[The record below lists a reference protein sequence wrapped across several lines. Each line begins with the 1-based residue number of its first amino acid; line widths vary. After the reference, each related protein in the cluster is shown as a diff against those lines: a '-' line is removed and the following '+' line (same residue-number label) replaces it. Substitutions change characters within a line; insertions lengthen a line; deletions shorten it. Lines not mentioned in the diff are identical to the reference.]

1 MRDNQANRG
10 AGVNQASEAQAPPA
24 LVQTPE
30 AQHLLHRRALR
41 RATFALSLIAALGL
55 FLLWLPLASRSLL
68 ISSLVA
74 NRLLIALLGVFGL
87 IAISLLWAAGQR
99 LDVWLFA
106 ALNLRGYHAV
116 WMDRLMWMATQIGNV
131 GFAALLVV
139 VAYVLG
145 DHRLAID
152 LTLGSLTLWLLVTI
166 IKALTD
172 RARPFNLLRE
182 TRVIGWREAG
192 PSFPSGHTTQTF
204 FMMTL
209 AISHFQLPV
218 VIAVGLYGIAGL
230 VAFTRVYLGVH
241 YPRDVIAGAILGL
254 IWGSLGVLVA
264 PYL

>member
-1 MRDNQANRG
+1 MNQ
-10 AGVNQASEAQAPPA
+10 VSEAHIQKT
-24 LVQTPE
+24 LVETPE
-30 AQHLLHRRALR
+30 AQHLLRRRALQR
-41 RATFALSLIAALGL
+41 VIIALGLAAALGL

-68 ISSLVA
+68 VSSLFA

-87 IAISLLWAAGQR
+87 VAVSLLWATGQR
-99 LDVWLFA
+99 LDVWLFT

-116 WMDRLMWMATQIGNV
+116 WMDRLMWVATQIGNV
-131 GFAALLVV
+131 GFAALLVAV
-139 VAYVLG
+139 SYLLG
-145 DHRLAID
+145 DQRFASD
-152 LTLGSLTLWLLVTI
+152 MVLGSLTLWLLVTV

-192 PSFPSGHTTQTF
+192 LSFPSGHTTQTF

-209 AISHFQLPV
+209 AISHFQLSLIV
-218 VIAVGLYGIAGL
+218 ALGLYIIAAL
-230 VAFTRVYLGVH
+230 VGFTRVYLGVH

-254 IWGSLGVLVA
+254 VWGGLGVLVA

>member
-1 MRDNQANRG
+1 MVDNQDNRG
-10 AGVNQASEAQAPPA
+10 AGVNQASEAQAQQK

-30 AQHLLHRRALR
+30 AQHHLHWLALR
-41 RATFALSLIAALGL
+41 RATMAFGLVVALGL
-55 FLLWLPLASRSLL
+55 FLGWLPLSSRRSI

-74 NRLLIALLGVFGL
+74 NRLLVALLSVFGL
-87 IAISLLWAAGQR
+87 IAVSLLWAVGQR
-99 LDVWLFA
+99 LDVWLFTV
-106 ALNLRGYHAV
+106 LNLRGYHAV
-116 WMDRLMWMATQIGNV
+116 WMDRLMWLATQIGNV
-131 GFAALLVV
+131 GFAVLLVV
-139 VAYVLG
+139 AAYMWG
-145 DHRLAID
+145 DHPFAID
-152 LTLGSLTLWLLVTI
+152 LALGSLTLWLLVTI

-182 TRVIGWREAG
+182 TRVIGLREAG
-192 PSFPSGHTTQTF
+192 LSFPSGHTTQTF

-209 AISHFQLPV
+209 AVSHFQLPLV
-218 VIAVGLYGIAGL
+218 VALGLYSIAGL

>member
-1 MRDNQANRG
+1 TI
-10 AGVNQASEAQAPPA
+10 VTEAQVQQK

-30 AQHLLHRRALR
+30 AQHLLRRRALR
-41 RATFALSLIAALGL
+41 RATIVLGLVAALGL
-55 FLLWLPLASRSLL
+55 FLLWLPLSSRRLL

-74 NRLLIALLGVFGL
+74 NQLLIGLLSIFGL
-87 IAISLLWAAGQR
+87 IAISLLWAVGQR
-99 LDVWLFA
+99 LDVWLFT

-116 WMDRLMWMATQIGNV
+116 WMDRLMWLATQIGNV

-139 VAYVLG
+139 TAYVLG
-145 DHRLAID
+145 DHRFAID

-172 RARPFNLLRE
+172 RVRPFNLLRE
-182 TRVIGWREAG
+182 TRVIGWREPG
-192 PSFPSGHTTQTF
+192 LSFPSGHTTQTF

-209 AISHFQLPV
+209 AISHFQLPFLV
-218 VIAVGLYGIAGL
+218 ALGLYGIAVL
-230 VAFTRVYLGVH
+230 VGFTRIYLGMH